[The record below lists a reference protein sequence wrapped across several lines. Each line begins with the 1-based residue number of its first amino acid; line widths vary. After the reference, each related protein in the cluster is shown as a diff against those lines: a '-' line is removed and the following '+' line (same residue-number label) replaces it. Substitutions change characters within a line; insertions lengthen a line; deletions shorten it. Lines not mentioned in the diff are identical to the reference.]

1 MERETKSRKTEE
13 NWKPKTQPTPQLVAQ
28 PTPQSAAN
36 ASRPYKLDFSLT
48 SEAARTDFVRNLLEE
63 KPNLGAQLTTNDFD
77 LFVDY
82 ICCGIGQE
90 EIGKPKPKSA
100 MQKKIVFAENKAKRP
115 SSREESLD
123 ALLEAPTFN
132 ETSTFNRTHT
142 VYKIPKPNFSRE
154 RIRAKGQEAAF
165 EELWAEIDGLEK
177 ILGAAKTTKKASNEA
192 PKKTPAPDDEWA
204 PLEESNK
211 CPARNGRPA
220 PKPSSY

>member
-1 MERETKSRKTEE
+1 M
-13 NWKPKTQPTPQLVAQ
+13 
-28 PTPQSAAN
+28 
-36 ASRPYKLDFSLT
+36 
-48 SEAARTDFVRNLLEE
+48 
-63 KPNLGAQLTTNDFD
+63 GAQLTTNDFD

-123 ALLEAPTFN
+123 ALLETPTFN
-132 ETSTFNRTHT
+132 ETTTFNRTHT

-177 ILGAAKTTKKASNEA
+177 ILGAAKTAKGKASEASKKA
-192 PKKTPAPDDEWA
+192 PAPNDDWTS
-204 PLEESNK
+204 LEESNL
-211 CPARNGRPA
+211 CSTPNEEPARNGRPI